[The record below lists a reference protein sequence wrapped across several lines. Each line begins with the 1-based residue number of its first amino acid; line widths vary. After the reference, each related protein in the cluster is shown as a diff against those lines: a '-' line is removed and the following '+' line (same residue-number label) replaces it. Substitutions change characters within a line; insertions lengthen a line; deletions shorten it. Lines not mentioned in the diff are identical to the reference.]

1 MKSASNVAR
10 FWQSVGVV
18 LSGAAVAQAIPLLGT
33 VVIARLYLPEEYG
46 LFAAWLG
53 VASLAAVAV
62 TGRFEIALAL
72 EADGEPRR
80 LAMVATLITICIACL
95 ALVVALL
102 FAAVLL
108 PSKLDHQSVWL
119 LGIPGVPLVAA
130 SQTWQAWAAAE
141 GRYRD
146 LSVIRITQSA
156 TITVVQI
163 GVGTWSPSATSLAMA
178 YVIGVGSGLL
188 AASLLLPLTFR
199 DMSVR
204 AWRRVVLSFWARR
217 RRFPL
222 LSLPADSV
230 NTAAAQLPLL
240 IVSSR
245 FGAEVAGW
253 LALTMR
259 MLGGPISLLGATVL
273 DVFRRHAALSWREH
287 GECRDDYLQ
296 TLRVLGGGSLIFVL
310 VMASSSVALFTA
322 VFGEQWRMSGTI
334 ALWML
339 PMFAMRFVASP
350 LSYMF
355 YVAGKQHVDLVW
367 QVALLGMTV
376 SALTIAEQYDSALQ
390 IYSAGYSLMYVF
402 YLYLS
407 YQFSCGQSE

>member
-1 MKSASNVAR
+1 MKQASNVGR
-10 FWQSVGVV
+10 FWQSVGIV

-33 VVIARLYLPEEYG
+33 LVIARLYLPEEYG

-53 VASLAAVAV
+53 VVSLAAVIV

-80 LAMVATLITICIACL
+80 LAMGATLITIGVTTVTLIA
-95 ALVVALL
+95 ALL
-102 FAAVLL
+102 FAALFL
-108 PSKLDHQSVWL
+108 PLTIDHRSLWL
-119 LGIPGVPLVAA
+119 LGMLAVPLTAGC
-130 SQTWQAWAAAE
+130 QTWQAWAAAE
-141 GRYRD
+141 GKYRN
-146 LSVIRITQSA
+146 LSVIRIAQSA
-156 TITVVQI
+156 TITMVQI
-163 GVGTWSPSATSLAMA
+163 GVGAWAPSAASLAVA
-178 YVIGVGSGLL
+178 YAVGVGSGLL
-188 AASLLLPLTFR
+188 AAALLLPLTFR
-199 DMSVR
+199 GMSTAV
-204 AWRRVVLSFWARR
+204 WREVVFSFWARR

-240 IVSSR
+240 IISSR

-273 DVFRRHAALSWREH
+273 DVFRRHAALSWRER
-287 GECRDDYLQ
+287 GECRGDYMQ
-296 TLRVLGGGSLIFVL
+296 TLKVLGGGSFVFVL
-310 VMASSSVALFTA
+310 VMAPSSEFLFAA
-322 VFGEQWRMSGTI
+322 VFGGQWRMSGTI

-367 QVALLGMTV
+367 QVVLLGMTV
-376 SALTIAEQYDSALQ
+376 SALAGAKNYADALQ
-390 IYSAGYSLMYVF
+390 IYSAGYSLMYVV

-407 YQFSCGQSE
+407 YRFSLGRSG